1 MATMR
6 CLALTG
12 LLLVGCG
19 AGGSIDGEMS
29 ARVDEYEAEWTMTP
43 TRCVSGEHAGFFGVD
58 LIAGDDQDTLVRL
71 VQDPI
76 EGASFGMNVPGTDRA
91 LFIDASAGCELFDVE
106 VVRENSRV
114 NNYWNVTGHALI
126 DCVSAGLELHVD
138 VSFSGCH

>member
-1 MATMR
+1 MR
-6 CLALTG
+6 GGILGVMVLA
-12 LLLVGCG
+12 GCG
-19 AGGSIDGEMS
+19 VSGSIDGS
-29 ARVDEYEAEWTMTP
+29 VTARVDEFDAAWTMTP

-58 LIAGDDQDTLVRL
+58 LLAGDDQDTLVRV

-76 EGASFGMNVPGTDRA
+76 AGASFGTNVPGTDRA
-91 LFIDASAGCELFDVE
+91 VFIDAEAGCELFEVE
-106 VVRENSRV
+106 VARENSRV